1 MLITSA
7 FHMERSLLVFSNT
20 GIKIHPWPTDY
31 RSRVKILT
39 IDDFIPSS
47 QYLRILK
54 EIFPY
59 EMRK

>member
-1 MLITSA
+1 
-7 FHMERSLLVFSNT
+7 MERSLLVFSNT